1 MNDSEFLAA
10 PVDDK
15 SLDLGVLDDLLGFHL
30 RMALLAVYRD
40 FTSALDGFDLT
51 QRQVATLELVHANPG
66 TSQVNLAGVLGTDR
80 ATMMSVVDRLE
91 KRHFLKRERSRED
104 RRRQELHLTDAGRKV
119 LAEAKTRI
127 AEHERK
133 FTSRFTQ
140 AELEALVQALKRLQR
155 VR

>member
-1 MNDSEFLAA
+1 MTDSAA
-10 PVDDK
+10 DDK

-51 QRQVATLELVHANPG
+51 QRQVATLELVRANPG
-66 TSQVNLAGVLGTDR
+66 SSEVDLASVLGTDR
-80 ATMMSVVDRLE
+80 ATMMAVVDRLE

-104 RRRQELHLTDAGRKV
+104 RRRQELHLTDGGRKV
-119 LAEAKTRI
+119 LAEAKARI

-140 AELEALVQALKRLQR
+140 AELEALVQALRR
-155 VR
+155 VRQVR

>member
-1 MNDSEFLAA
+1 MTDSAA
-10 PVDDK
+10 DDK

-51 QRQVATLELVHANPG
+51 QRQVATLELVRANPG
-66 TSQVNLAGVLGTDR
+66 SSQVDLASVLGTDR

-104 RRRQELHLTDAGRKV
+104 RRRQELHLTDGGRKV
-119 LAEAKTRI
+119 LAEAKARI

-140 AELEALVQALKRLQR
+140 AELEALVQALRR
-155 VR
+155 VRQVR

>member
-1 MNDSEFLAA
+1 MTDSAA
-10 PVDDK
+10 DDR

-51 QRQVATLELVHANPG
+51 QRQVATLELVRANPG
-66 TSQVNLAGVLGTDR
+66 ASQVDLAGVLGTDR

-91 KRHFLKRERSRED
+91 KRHLLKRERSRED

-119 LAEAKTRI
+119 LAQAKSRI

-133 FTSRFTQ
+133 FKSRFSE
-140 AELEALVQALKRLQR
+140 AELEALVQALKRVQQ